1 MRAQLYQFFYVL
13 TIVLLTCFPVALGW
27 RSFKIVFMRFDYEAN
42 PRLVDVKIQLQN
54 NSESSLNIVVNTL
67 EILDDIEL
75 SASVAL
81 ETQPGNFTNLISKT
95 LNFCKMLKERDAEP
109 LARAIYQ
116 DIMRHGKWFKECPI
130 QKDTYTLQDYAVDE
144 ELLPSYLP
152 ETNFKL
158 KLRLTQQKGVQIFK
172 GMLFGRIDKSKGF
185 NNLKMFSMG

>member
-1 MRAQLYQFFYVL
+1 
-13 TIVLLTCFPVALGW
+13 
-27 RSFKIVFMRFDYEAN
+27 MRFDYEAN

-54 NSESSLNIVVNTL
+54 NSESSLNIVINTL

-95 LNFCKMLKERDAEP
+95 LNFCRMLKERDAEP